1 MAFFSFFWLIVLA
14 VGAVAVLGLLWGLL
28 YLLVGLLEA
37 AKPEPPPG
45 ENDARWDRDQ
55 AREAGGE
62 EEERHS
68 PEG

>member
-1 MAFFSFFWLIVLA
+1 MAFTWLIVL
-14 VGAVAVLGLLWGLL
+14 VIGGAMVALLLWGLL

-55 AREAGGE
+55 AREAGAK